1 MWERQVQHIDENLL
15 LSFQMKE
22 KILLYLNNEI
32 YIFADMMFLHATSS
46 MERSDHGELLI
57 GKKHVHHKSYSTCY
71 LSHLT
76 LHHNEIF
83 NWHINQ
89 CFVVES
95 VAMHIFK

>member
-1 MWERQVQHIDENLL
+1 
-15 LSFQMKE
+15 MKE

-57 GKKHVHHKSYSTCY
+57 GKKTCASQDCY
-71 LSHLT
+71 NSHIQPVISHLT